1 MRAVICFLAM
11 LTMTQPAFACAMDG
25 MYGAHRFSP
34 FQGMQL
40 GMGVD
45 LTNQSSDYANNDNA
59 SSYRDD
65 DADEPDMQQD
75 SAEIDPDEPDE
86 ERDIAKLDPDDL
98 PRH

>member
-45 LTNQSSDYANNDNA
+45 LTNQSSDYA
-59 SSYRDD
+59 
-65 DADEPDMQQD
+65 ELE

-86 ERDIAKLDPDDL
+86 EQDVAQLDQDDL